1 MPSFWT
7 FITQVLQQV
16 LRKANTILQ
25 SCQLTRFRHVT
36 HGFAMW
42 HTLLHV
48 FTRTHGTHPI
58 SHGKFFFDF
67 GPRHVRSFSNSPRV
81 AGAKERICNPIR
93 CIDILFTPRSP
104 EVSDR
109 RRVTKRDKRGR
120 NSGREYIAEENLH
133 LQSEQRLGMLMTCG
147 SIKYSLS

>member
-1 MPSFWT
+1 MFKMKPLSGAIWDLY
-7 FITQVLQQV
+7 IT
-16 LRKANTILQ
+16 RAAN
-25 SCQLTRFRHVT
+25 S
-36 HGFAMW
+36 HGFAVR

-48 FTRTHGTHPI
+48 FTRTHATHPI
-58 SHGKFFFDF
+58 SHGKKKKSDF
-67 GPRHVRSFSNSPRV
+67 GPRRVRYFSNSPRV

-133 LQSEQRLGMLMTCG
+133 LQTEQRLGMLMTCG

>member
-1 MPSFWT
+1 MLMWFFCEKTWKYLPLFVVMCIYNNSELPT
-7 FITQVLQQV
+7 LTV
-16 LRKANTILQ
+16 
-25 SCQLTRFRHVT
+25 SPCDTRFCM
-36 HGFAMW
+36 F
-42 HTLLHV
+42 
-48 FTRTHGTHPI
+48 
-58 SHGKFFFDF
+58 SHALTPHIQFLTAKKKSDF
-67 GPRHVRSFSNSPRV
+67 GPRRVRYFSNSPRV

-133 LQSEQRLGMLMTCG
+133 LQTEQRLGMLMTCG